1 MGEARSP
8 WRALR
13 PVLLAGAATF
23 TWLTLSSTA
32 ASADTLPDTSS
43 LLGGVTGSV
52 TSVAENLVPVVPAPP
67 ASTPAAPPAPGLVQ
81 PVVGPLAGAV
91 DDLITAVPLVNQA
104 VPAGTVSS
112 VSAPVA
118 HIADGTTA
126 TLVETVV
133 PPVAE
138 AVPVLEP
145 VLEPVTDLL
154 TGTAPLP
161 APVPELPEVVAE
173 DGPPTLPAP
182 APAKLESDP
191 LEVGSE
197 GPVSES
203 AIEASL
209 EQASA
214 SATTAAAV
222 LGMTSAFPPAAVSA
236 SSMRTDD
243 NTPADPSPYPVH
255 APAVPGSGAGS
266 GGLTGGGSG
275 SAALVSLFD
284 FAFPL
289 TGLVSA
295 GEAPDHA
302 PAPVSFDPGSSPD

>member
-13 PVLLAGAATF
+13 PVLLAGAAAF
-23 TWLTLSSTA
+23 TWLSFSSTA

-52 TSVAENLVPVVPAPP
+52 TSVTENLVPAVPAPP
-67 ASTPAAPPAPGLVQ
+67 ASTPAAPPASGLVQ
-81 PVVGPLAGAV
+81 PIVGQLSGGV
-91 DDLITAVPLVNQA
+91 DDLITAFPVVNQV

-118 HIADGTTA
+118 HIADGATA
-126 TLVETVV
+126 TLAETVV

-138 AVPVLEP
+138 AIPVLEP
-145 VLEPVTDLL
+145 VANLV

-161 APVPELPEVVAE
+161 APVPELPAVVVE
-173 DGPPTLPAP
+173 DGAPVLPEP
-182 APAKLESDP
+182 AAADLE
-191 LEVGSE
+191 G
-197 GPVSES
+197 
-203 AIEASL
+203 ASL
-209 EQASA
+209 EAADAASGESAVEIRREQAPASA
-214 SATTAAAV
+214 VTAAGALAV
-222 LGMTSAFPPAAVSA
+222 TSAFPAAAEGAALMRSGDTAPAHP
-236 SSMRTDD
+236 SS
-243 NTPADPSPYPVH
+243 YPIH

-275 SAALVSLFD
+275 SAAWLSLFD

-289 TGLVSA
+289 AGLVIA

-302 PAPVSFDPGSSPD
+302 LAPVSFDPGSSPD